1 MFDLQTIA
9 ERNVEACKKTSNA
22 ETRRM
27 VQSARQAIEIGD
39 GKTAS
44 DILSEVM
51 DRLDG
56 KVSKP
61 DPADAIIEAIYQA
74 SEDCPDSREWWH
86 DRGDS
91 PPIIARVRG
100 AVVECLVDI
109 GD

>member
-1 MFDLQTIA
+1 MFDLQTIKD
-9 ERNVEACKKTSNA
+9 RNIEACKKTSIA
-22 ETRRM
+22 ETKRM

-39 GKTAS
+39 NETAKGL
-44 DILSEVM
+44 LSKVM

-56 KVSKP
+56 KVSKA

-74 SEDCPDSREWWH
+74 SEACPDSREWWH

-109 GD
+109 GE

>member
-9 ERNVEACKKTSNA
+9 ERNVEACKKTRNA
-22 ETRRM
+22 ETKRM
-27 VQSARQAIEIGD
+27 VQSARTAIEIGD
-39 GKTAS
+39 GETARF
-44 DILSEVM
+44 ILAKVI

-56 KVSKP
+56 KVSKA
-61 DPADAIIEAIYQA
+61 DPADAIIEAIYRA

-109 GD
+109 GE

>member
-1 MFDLQTIA
+1 MFDLQTIK
-9 ERNVEACKKTSNA
+9 ERNVEACKKASSA
-22 ETRRM
+22 ETKRM

-39 GKTAS
+39 NETARDLLAS
-44 DILSEVM
+44 VM

-56 KVSKP
+56 KVSKA

-74 SEDCPDSREWWH
+74 SETCPDSREWWH

-109 GD
+109 EE